1 MQNEEFDSGFNW
13 YLKENDLV
21 FSSDSAAKLCSEVR
35 KDIQETLNTLNTDV
49 KGSKKRIGN
58 LQGDMAEYYF
68 ARIFNLKAR
77 ASGSP
82 YRAEVLRSTELGSV
96 DVLIYEVDAAGNAIP
111 GSAMPYSLK
120 YYKSGKGAA
129 AQQARTFGSEYKAV
143 LSRKMKKDPSITA
156 ENYTFDDFLKERD
169 LDNKGIS

>member
-1 MQNEEFDSGFNW
+1 MQSEEFESGFNW

-21 FSSDSAAKLCSEVR
+21 FSSDSAAKLCSDVR
-35 KDIQETLNTLNTDV
+35 KDIQETLNILNTDV
-49 KGSKKRIGN
+49 KGSRKRLGN

-77 ASGSP
+77 VSGSP

-96 DVLIYEVDAAGNAIP
+96 DVLIYKTDAAGNAIP
-111 GSAMPYSLK
+111 GSATPYSLK

-129 AQQARTFGSEYKAV
+129 AQQARTFGGEYKAA
-143 LSRKMKKDPSITA
+143 LRRKMKK
-156 ENYTFDDFLKERD
+156 NQR
-169 LDNKGIS
+169 NK